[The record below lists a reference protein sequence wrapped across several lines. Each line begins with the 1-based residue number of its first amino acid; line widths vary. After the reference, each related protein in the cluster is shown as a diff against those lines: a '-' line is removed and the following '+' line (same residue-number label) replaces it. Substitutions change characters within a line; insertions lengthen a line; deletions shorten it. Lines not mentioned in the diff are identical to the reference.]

1 MFAGQAAIVTC
12 VLADG
17 DAGATVIIRC
27 ALTMRLRSR
36 DFAVPMDAKECE
48 VMAVCSASVDDGARN
63 PFRASTARRDQLRLA
78 AEVIARSRCVSVLSR
93 SHQPVGD
100 CRGTP
105 SPNAKLV
112 LVAFR
117 TRLIAMKNI
126 RSRSASGGDMDPYSS
141 AAHDQCKI
149 GSLLSNASTKGLSR
163 GSVCRRGSAERKSES
178 RAVVAER
185 KDTCRWRAR
194 ALARAKLDFT
204 SSRRSVDSTS
214 TNRQGWQYPTE

>member
-36 DFAVPMDAKECE
+36 DFTVPMDAKGCE

-126 RSRSASGGDMDPYSS
+126 RSRSAGGGDMDPYSS

-149 GSLLSNASTKGLSR
+149 GSLLSNASTKGLIR
-163 GSVCRRGSAERKSES
+163 GSVCRRGGRWSAVGET
-178 RAVVAER
+178 VAR
-185 KDTCRWRAR
+185 LCLLRNVQNPDG
-194 ALARAKLDFT
+194 D
-204 SSRRSVDSTS
+204 RRSSCAL
-214 TNRQGWQYPTE
+214 TN